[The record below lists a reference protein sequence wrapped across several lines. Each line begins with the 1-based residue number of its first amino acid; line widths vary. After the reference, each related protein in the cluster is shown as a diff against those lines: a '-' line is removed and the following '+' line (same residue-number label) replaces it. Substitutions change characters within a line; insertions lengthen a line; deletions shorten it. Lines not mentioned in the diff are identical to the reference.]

1 MNIYIFY
8 RPQRSW
14 AKVMFLQASVI
25 LLTGGMSASVHAGIP
40 HPQEGGTPP
49 PQGRRH
55 SPRKEAPP
63 TLPPSP
69 KETPP
74 EGDPPGIRSMSGR
87 YASYWNA
94 FFYILDSMHS
104 FPNTLCLPYQCQT
117 QCNLPSFSSAH
128 RLVNFT
134 FAVFCMQPMH
144 GSNSYKKYIKI
155 Y

>member
-1 MNIYIFY
+1 MNIYFY

-14 AKVMFLQASVI
+14 AKVMFLQASLI
-25 LLTGGMSASVHAGIP
+25 LLKTGGSASVHAGIP
-40 HPQEGGTPP
+40 HPP
-49 PQGRRH
+49 GRRH
-55 SPRKEAPP
+55 PP
-63 TLPPSP
+63 PHPPL
-69 KETPP
+69 KET
-74 EGDPPGIRSMSGR
+74 PPGIRSMSGR